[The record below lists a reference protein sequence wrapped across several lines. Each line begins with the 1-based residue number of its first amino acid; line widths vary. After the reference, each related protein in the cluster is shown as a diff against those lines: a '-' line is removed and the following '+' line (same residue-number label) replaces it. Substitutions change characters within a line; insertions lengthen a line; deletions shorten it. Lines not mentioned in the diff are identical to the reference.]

1 MMASSKIHAPVIVS
15 CALTGAATT
24 RKQCP
29 HIPYTPSEIADEA
42 KRAFDAGATI
52 VHIHARENDG
62 TPSWRPDV
70 FRAIQEEVHMRC
82 PVLINFS
89 TGGIGN
95 TISDRAAYFEMAT
108 PEIAALNMGSMNYAI
123 YSATHKKF
131 YFDEVFANPFK
142 DIITALSRMNQYGII
157 PEMECFDAGHI
168 ANAEPLIDMGLL
180 KPPFHFSLVM
190 GVTGGIAATP
200 KHVRFMSDILPTDS
214 TWQVI
219 GISRDQ
225 WWLCEE
231 ALNLGGNI
239 RVGLEDNFYLPD
251 GTTMA
256 KSNGELVECAVALI
270 EKMQRTVAT
279 LDETRRIMGITQ

>member
-1 MMASSKIHAPVIVS
+1 MKPVIIT
-15 CALTGAATT
+15 CALTGAVAN

-29 HIPYTPSEIADEA
+29 YLPYTPIEIAEEA
-42 KRAFDAGATI
+42 KRAEDAGATI

-62 TPSWRPDV
+62 TPSWRLSQ
-70 FRAIQEEVHMRC
+70 FQAIREEVKKRC
-82 PVLINFS
+82 SVLINFS
-89 TGGIGN
+89 TGGIGPSIQER
-95 TISDRAAYFEMAT
+95 TEQIEHAT
-108 PEIAALNMGSMNYAI
+108 PEIAALNMGSMNYAV
-123 YSATHKKF
+123 YSSKHKQF
-131 YFDEVFANPFK
+131 YFDEVFANPFQ
-142 DIITALSRMNQYGII
+142 DIIAALTRMKKAGVI

-168 ANAEPLIDMGLL
+168 ANADPLIDMGLL
-180 KPPFHFSLVM
+180 TQPFHFSLIM

-200 KHVRFMSDILPTDS
+200 KHLKFMSEILPENS

-251 GTTMA
+251 GKTMA
-256 KSNGELVECAVALI
+256 KSNGELVKHAVLLV
-270 EKMQRTVAT
+270 EKHGQRPAT
-279 LDETRRIMGITQ
+279 LTETREFMGIKRGKK